1 MEAPAGVRRR
11 LSGGTACDG
20 FVVVVPAFCWSC
32 GVMEVEAVGGCGG
45 LAPCAGE
52 SLRGGY
58 PSHVAGPGERFL
70 FRIIAS
76 YRERRLRRCNR
87 PRNEGGG
94 IPYNDCY
101 TARAPAP
108 SAATKSALGK

>member
-1 MEAPAGVRRR
+1 VQRRN
-11 LSGGTACDG
+11 A
-20 FVVVVPAFCWSC
+20 A
-32 GVMEVEAVGGCGG
+32 GGCGG
-45 LAPCAGE
+45 LAPCEGE

-58 PSHVAGPGERFL
+58 PSHVAGPEKRFL